1 MQHVRA
7 QKRICRVYVHAL
19 DVRSDDV
26 RGQSSNYYGSIRK
39 MGDLPRP
46 SEEAD
51 ASAGPQLY
59 DSGDLSAGGQIYTST
74 EIGKYFYNGESQ

>member
-7 QKRICRVYVHAL
+7 QKRICRVCMYML
-19 DVRSDDV
+19 LTRSDDV
-26 RGQSSNYYGSIRK
+26 RGQSSNYYGSISK

-46 SEEAD
+46 SEED